1 MSRTVHPIE
10 AESYRRLREAVD
22 LSHLPPLSRLVTER
36 VVHASADL
44 DYPGDLVLDEAA
56 LRDGVEALAGGAEIV
71 ADVAMVAAGVT
82 ARPVRCGVSE
92 PEAAEVAASAGLT
105 RTAAGL
111 RVAARA
117 AGPEAVYVIG
127 CAPTALETLLDAWRH
142 GAADEPLARPAL
154 VVGLPVGF
162 VGAVEAKQDLRDA
175 GVPAVSNRGPKG
187 GSGVAAAAVN
197 ALLYEAAEM
206 AGDSEGLA

>member
-1 MSRTVHPIE
+1 MSRGVHPIE

-36 VVHASADL
+36 IVHASADL
-44 DYPGDLVLDEAA
+44 DYPDDLVLDEVA
-56 LRDGVEALAGGAEIV
+56 LRGAVEALAGGAEIV
-71 ADVAMVAAGVT
+71 TDVGMVAAGIT
-82 ARPVRCGVSE
+82 ARPARCGVSE
-92 PEAAEVAASAGLT
+92 PEAAELAAGAGLT

-117 AGPEAVYVIG
+117 AGPGAVYVIG
-127 CAPTALETLLDAWRH
+127 CAPTALEALLDVRRH
-142 GAADEPLARPAL
+142 GAADEPLARPTL

-162 VGAVEAKQDLRDA
+162 VGAVEAKQNLRDA

-197 ALLYEAAEM
+197 ALLYEAAD
-206 AGDSEGLA
+206 AGGTA